1 MPSVKINQK
10 LQMEW
15 AISQKTKIPRLTGED
30 TGNPT
35 KKHITIKE
43 IKSELNIFPSN
54 RHQAQMISE
63 VLGSSG
69 GKEFSPYTD
78 SSNIE

>member
-1 MPSVKINQK
+1 MPSMKINQK
-10 LQMEW
+10 LQTKW
-15 AISQKTKIPRLTGED
+15 AVSQKTKIPRLTGED
-30 TGNPT
+30 TGNPPE
-35 KKHITIKE
+35 KHITIKE
-43 IKSELNIFPSN
+43 IKSELNTFLSN

-69 GKEFSPYTD
+69 GTESSPYTD